1 MQLFYA
7 RTTASQNQDFFTLI
21 HFKRWFFFFSE
32 QKKTKQTGMWWIND
46 QLSPRWSNVSRPKL
60 WLYGKWLLHFSS
72 KCLCSSAGCRQL
84 GGTTWR
90 SVGSAHSFAS
100 ASLGCGTP
108 CGRTL
113 WRCRGTWRL
122 LVKKKKNTECK
133 WWKMIR
139 VRSDSSR
146 RRKRKRKKK
155 SLTWFFWTV
164 KTSFIWN
171 LWAEELWVR
180 KRPRWKERRHREASL
195 FQLSGFWAF
204 TFLVAMV
211 TAEST
216 DTTKAVEVFCVPWEL
231 PGPAN

>member
-1 MQLFYA
+1 MSLF
-7 RTTASQNQDFFTLI
+7 
-21 HFKRWFFFFSE
+21 
-32 QKKTKQTGMWWIND
+32 
-46 QLSPRWSNVSRPKL
+46 P
-60 WLYGKWLLHFSS
+60 
-72 KCLCSSAGCRQL
+72 CRQL

-180 KRPRWKERRHREASL
+180 KKAAVKGAEAPWSFALSTLRILSLYFSCGHGNRWIHRHDKSSWSLLCPMRAPRP
-195 FQLSGFWAF
+195 G
-204 TFLVAMV
+204 
-211 TAEST
+211 
-216 DTTKAVEVFCVPWEL
+216 
-231 PGPAN
+231 

>member
-1 MQLFYA
+1 MISFLHVGQMPAVPNCDYMESGCCTFQVNVFVPLQAA
-7 RTTASQNQDFFTLI
+7 RRNYLKECRKCTLLRFSFSGLWDAMWENSLKMSRYVASPG
-21 HFKRWFFFFSE
+21 E
-32 QKKTKQTGMWWIND
+32 EKKQ
-46 QLSPRWSNVSRPKL
+46 
-60 WLYGKWLLHFSS
+60 
-72 KCLCSSAGCRQL
+72 
-84 GGTTWR
+84 
-90 SVGSAHSFAS
+90 
-100 ASLGCGTP
+100 
-108 CGRTL
+108 
-113 WRCRGTWRL
+113 
-122 LVKKKKNTECK
+122 NTECK

>member
-1 MQLFYA
+1 
-7 RTTASQNQDFFTLI
+7 
-21 HFKRWFFFFSE
+21 
-32 QKKTKQTGMWWIND
+32 MWWIND

-122 LVKKKKNTECK
+122 LVKKKKTQNVNDGK
-133 WWKMIR
+133 WFEWDLIR
-139 VRSDSSR
+139 HGEE
-146 RRKRKRKKK
+146 KERKKK
-155 SLTWFFWTV
+155 KSDLVFLNSQNIFYMKPLSRGAVGKKKGRGERSGGTV
-164 KTSFIWN
+164 KLRSFN
-171 LWAEELWVR
+171 SPDSEPLLFLW
-180 KRPRWKERRHREASL
+180 
-195 FQLSGFWAF
+195 
-204 TFLVAMV
+204 
-211 TAEST
+211 
-216 DTTKAVEVFCVPWEL
+216 PW
-231 PGPAN
+231 